1 MPDVENI
8 LNHSFK
14 NLTQNIMNAF
24 FTKITDKSFD
34 EAITHV
40 TSILKEHGFGIL
52 TEIDVKTTLK
62 NKIDVDFRP
71 YRILGACNPSFA
83 YKALQT
89 ENKAGI
95 MMPCNVIVQ
104 QHEDGKVEI
113 TIVNPDAAASS
124 INNPALEDFACE
136 VTKELRKV
144 YRKI

>member
-1 MPDVENI
+1 
-8 LNHSFK
+8 
-14 NLTQNIMNAF
+14 MNAY
-24 FTKITDKSFD
+24 FTKFTDKSFD
-34 EAITHV
+34 DAITHI

-52 TEIDVKTTLK
+52 TDIDVNATLK

-89 ENKAGI
+89 ENKAGV

-113 TIVNPDAAASS
+113 TIVNPDAAAAN

>member
-1 MPDVENI
+1 
-8 LNHSFK
+8 
-14 NLTQNIMNAF
+14 MNAY
-24 FTKITDKSFD
+24 FTKFTDKSFD
-34 EAITHV
+34 DAITHI

-52 TEIDVKTTLK
+52 TEIDVKATLK

-89 ENKAGI
+89 ENKAGV

-113 TIVNPDAAASS
+113 TIVNPDAAAAN